1 MKNRTRKRILLM
13 GMLCALGLT
22 VCACNGTKET
32 PDAGEQQEE
41 PEGSALG
48 DGEPA
53 SEPEPAE
60 NTGSGQD
67 ASEDPTSDETGS
79 TSAGWVDSPYDLE
92 GSVKELKDGQFTLVE
107 FLSEETD
114 DGGMVLAAPSGEGD
128 DSEFQKQ
135 LVTYDEHT
143 LFAIQTIYDG
153 GARSEISEATAE
165 DLTAGQ
171 DVQIWGSSSGEGWKA
186 TQICIV
192 KTE

>member
-41 PEGSALG
+41 PEGAALG

-79 TSAGWVDSPYDLE
+79 TSGR
-92 GSVKELKDGQFTLVE
+92 KCQRT
-107 FLSEETD
+107 
-114 DGGMVLAAPSGEGD
+114 
-128 DSEFQKQ
+128 
-135 LVTYDEHT
+135 
-143 LFAIQTIYDG
+143 
-153 GARSEISEATAE
+153 
-165 DLTAGQ
+165 
-171 DVQIWGSSSGEGWKA
+171 
-186 TQICIV
+186 
-192 KTE
+192 

>member
-22 VCACNGTKET
+22 VCACNGTKEK

-48 DGEPA
+48 DREPA

-153 GARSEISEATAE
+153 GDISEMSEATAANLKS
-165 DLTAGQ
+165 DQ
-171 DVQIWGSSSGEGWKA
+171 MVMVWGSSSESGWKA

-192 KTE
+192 KVE

>member
-22 VCACNGTKET
+22 VCACNGSKET
-32 PDAGEQQEE
+32 PDTEEQQEE

-48 DGEPA
+48 DGEPD

-60 NTGSGQD
+60 DTESGQN
-67 ASEDPTSDETGS
+67 ASEDPTSDESGS
-79 TSAGWVDSPYDLE
+79 SSAGWADSPYDLE
-92 GSVKELKDGQFTLVE
+92 GSVKELKDGQFTLIE
-107 FLSEETD
+107 FFSEKLD
-114 DGGMVLAAPSGEGD
+114 DGGTVLAAPSGEGD

-153 GARSEISEATAE
+153 GARAEMSEATAE